1 MMTDPKYPWSNI
13 NEPGRMDVDGVEWW
27 ACSPYPTWYR
37 WTEDNKLVRR
47 DPFVTT
53 TLTSNKAAF
62 MDEVTDEMLDKAEA
76 VANRAT
82 SRAQRFLDWR
92 EGLQEEEPIPEEDP
106 SRYLIPGIRTHA
118 DGECA
123 LEHCAIHNP
132 STHPLMDAP
141 LHYRVDR
148 GILERI
154 CKHGVGHDDPDDLAF
169 RESVG
174 REASGVHG
182 CCGCCATPEE
192 STEGITS

>member
-1 MMTDPKYPWSNI
+1 MTDKKYPWSNS

-37 WTEDNKLVRR
+37 WAEGHKLVRR
-47 DPFVTT
+47 VASTAPP
-53 TLTSNKAAF
+53 F
-62 MDEVTDEMLDKAEA
+62 MDEITEEMLQKQEAKALKSLMRVKRVREWQQSAEA
-76 VANRAT
+76 SVPPN
-82 SRAQRFLDWR
+82 DP
-92 EGLQEEEPIPEEDP
+92 GKDP
-106 SRYLIPGIRTHA
+106 SRYLVPGIRTHA

-141 LHYRVDR
+141 LHYRADR

-154 CKHGVGHDDPDDLAF
+154 CKHGVGHDDPDDLAY
-169 RESVG
+169 RKSVG
-174 REASGVHG
+174 READGVHG

-192 STEGITS
+192 STEGTTS